1 MKPGLSL
8 KKNLIISFFVFAFF
22 AVLFIMTEKRGI
34 AFIAAKMTYSVF
46 LAAITFLIFHTNKIS
61 KWRALFFITS
71 AVSFIIVFKFKLW
84 GLTNNILVAPQKNQ
98 PEVPLCHIAIASNFA
113 ITFFDQLKSAVLYG
127 WGKWGFYTA
136 GVIYIFSTLSIGQG
150 FCSWVCFYGGIDD
163 GISKIL
169 PKQTLKVNA
178 VPKIVRDFPMGL
190 WIFLMLA
197 SLVLMEPVFCLWA
210 CPLKM
215 TTALLNSGELA
226 IYRLQTVV
234 FLSVGAVFLLG
245 LPLLTK
251 KRTFCSFIC
260 PFGAFTSIAGQ
271 INPFKV
277 TIDENECNDCGK
289 CREVCPMLAITPENK
304 VTNYCVKCG
313 TCVDACPKG
322 AIKFGIRSPESGVKE
337 KGRKPGTRNP
347 ELGTVVRTF
356 FVLSAIMFGGAIS
369 SFFVPDALVIILKL
383 TSILK

>member
-1 MKPGLSL
+1 MNKKLPIKQSLILSSCIL
-8 KKNLIISFFVFAFF
+8 VFF
-22 AVLFIMTEKRGI
+22 AVLFLLTEKRGAGFTASKI
-34 AFIAAKMTYSVF
+34 IYAVF
-46 LAAITFLIFHTNKIS
+46 LAAVAFLIFYTGKIS

-84 GLTNNILVAPQKNQ
+84 GLTKNIMVAPQENQ

-113 ITFFDQLKSAVLYG
+113 ITFFDQMKSAVLYG

-136 GVIYIFSTLSIGQG
+136 GVLYVFSTLSIGQG
-150 FCSWVCFYGGIDD
+150 FCAWVCFYGGIDD
-163 GISKIL
+163 GISRII
-169 PKQTLKVNA
+169 PKQTLKLNS
-178 VPKIVRDFPMGL
+178 VPKIIRDFPVGF

-197 SLVLMEPVFCLWA
+197 SIVLLEPVFCLWV

-215 TTALLNSGELA
+215 TTALLNNGELA
-226 IYRLQTVV
+226 IYRLQTAV
-234 FLSVGAVFLLG
+234 FLIVGAVFLIG

-251 KRTFCSFIC
+251 KRAFCSFIC

-277 TIDENECNDCGK
+277 SIYEDNCNNCGK

-313 TCVDACPKG
+313 ACVDVCPKG
-322 AIKFGIRSPESGVKE
+322 AIQIIV
-337 KGRKPGTRNP
+337 PGPRFQVLNQKRAETERI
-347 ELGTVVRTF
+347 LF
-356 FVLSAIMFGGAIS
+356 ILSAMLFGGAIS
-369 SFFVPDALVIILKL
+369 SFFVPDALVIIFRLL
-383 TSILK
+383 FQH

>member
-1 MKPGLSL
+1 MKPRLST
-8 KKNLIISFFVFAFF
+8 KKNLIISCCVSVFFG
-22 AVLFIMTEKRGI
+22 VLFMLTEKRG
-34 AFIAAKMTYSVF
+34 AGFLAAKTFYSVF
-46 LAAITFLIFHTNKIS
+46 LGIITFLIFHTGRIS
-61 KWRALFFITS
+61 KWRAVFFITS
-71 AVSFIIVFKFKLW
+71 AVSFIIVFKFRLW
-84 GLTNNILVAPQKNQ
+84 GMTKNIFVAPQENQ

-113 ITFFDQLKSAVLYG
+113 ITFFDQLKAAVLYG

-136 GVIYIFSTLSIGQG
+136 GVLYIFSTLSIGQG

-163 GISKIL
+163 GMSRII
-169 PKQTLKVNA
+169 PKQKIKMNS
-178 VPKIVRDFPMGL
+178 VPKLVRDFPVGF

-215 TTALLNSGELA
+215 TTAVLNSGETA
-226 IYRLQTVV
+226 IYSLQTAV
-234 FLSVGAVFLLG
+234 FLAVGAVFLVG
-245 LPLLTK
+245 LPLFTK

-271 INPFKV
+271 VNPFRV
-277 TIDENECNDCGK
+277 FIDPGECNNCGK
-289 CREVCPMLAITPENK
+289 CREVCPMLAITEENR

-313 TCVDACPKG
+313 ACVDVCPKG
-322 AIKFGIRSPESGVKE
+322 AIEFGIRSPESGVKE
-337 KGRKPGTRNP
+337 KERKQETRDP
-347 ELGTVVRTF
+347 ERRTIVRIF
-356 FVLSAIMFGGAIS
+356 FVLSAILFGGAIS